1 MSSPTQSN
9 EQEQYHTGQLSVYAR
24 KPWLDNYDYWVP
36 ATINYAQ
43 SSLYHILALASSLQG
58 EKTATAFLG
67 AELTYYEIKQQ
78 ADKLAAMLS
87 QQLGI
92 AKGDRVGIML
102 PNCPQYVISVFAIL
116 RLGAIVVNLNPLYTP
131 REVELVANDSGMKAI
146 IAFELVAP
154 IVLGVKPNSQIET
167 VIITS
172 LPEYSA
178 KPEAASPIPDGA
190 LSFKELIES
199 AGDAKPPRVEIDAKE
214 DIAILQYTGGTTG
227 VPKGAMITHYNAFAN
242 VLQMHTWNREFYR
255 AGEGRVLL
263 VIPFYHIY
271 ALTCGMLLG
280 TWQAAL
286 MILIPKYDVNMLLEA
301 IQRYEP
307 TYFPAVPT
315 LFISLLNHP
324 EARKFGL
331 DKVKRFNSGSA
342 PLPVEVIEQFE
353 HLSGAMVYEGY
364 GLTEASPTTHS
375 TPTLAKRKIGTIGLP
390 IPGTDCK
397 IVDLETGEREV
408 PINEDGELCIRGPQ
422 VMKGYW
428 NKPEETALTL
438 RDGWL
443 YTGDIAR
450 MDEDGFFT
458 IVQRKKDMIIVSGF
472 NVYPGEVEEVL
483 FTHPAV
489 MEAAVIG
496 MPDEYRGE
504 SVKAFV
510 VVKTDAQVTSEELLA
525 HCRER
530 LAKFKIPASIEIT
543 ESLPKSNVGK
553 ILRRVLRDQEEDKR
567 KQNVT
572 RDD

>member
-1 MSSPTQSN
+1 MATASLADQSQTYN
-9 EQEQYHTGQLSVYAR
+9 TGQLSVYAS
-24 KPWLDNYDYWVP
+24 KPWLENYDYWVP

-43 SSLYHILALASSLQG
+43 SSLYQILALAASLQG
-58 EKTATAFLG
+58 DKVATAFLG
-67 AELTYYEIKQQ
+67 AELTYDQIKRQ
-78 ADKLAAMLS
+78 ADKLAAALS
-87 QQLGI
+87 HIGI
-92 AKGDRVGIML
+92 AKGDRVGLML

-116 RLGAIVVNLNPLYTP
+116 RLGAIVVNINPIYTL
-131 REVELVANDSGMKAI
+131 REVDLVANDSGMKAL
-146 IAFELVAP
+146 IAFDMVAP
-154 IVLGVKPNSQIET
+154 IGLGVKSNSQIET

-172 LPEYSA
+172 LLDYSA
-178 KPEAASPIPDGA
+178 NPSAANPAPAGA
-190 LSFKELIES
+190 LSFVEFLNG
-199 AGDAKPPRVEIDAKE
+199 AGDAKPPSVDINAKE

-227 VPKGAMITHYNAFAN
+227 VPKGAMITHFNAFAN
-242 VLQMHTWNREFYR
+242 VLQIHMWGREFHKL
-255 AGEGRVLL
+255 GEGRILM
-263 VIPFYHIY
+263 VIPLYHIY

-280 TWQAAL
+280 TWQAAM
-286 MILIPKYDVNMLLEA
+286 MILIPKYDVNMVLEA
-301 IQRYEP
+301 IQKYAP

-324 EARKFGL
+324 EAAKYGL

-375 TPTLAKRKIGTIGLP
+375 TPTLAKRKIGSIGLP
-390 IPGTDCK
+390 ITGTDCK
-397 IVDLETGEREV
+397 IVDLETGDKEV
-408 PINEDGELCIRGPQ
+408 PLGEDGELCIRGPQ

-450 MDEDGFFT
+450 MDADGFFY

-472 NVYPGEVEEVL
+472 NVYPGEVEDVL

-496 MPDEYRGE
+496 VADEYRGE

-510 VVKTDAQVTSEELLA
+510 VLKADVQATVEELLQ

-530 LAKFKIPASIEIT
+530 LAKFKIPASIEII
-543 ESLPKSNVGK
+543 ESLPKTNVGK
-553 ILRRVLRDQEEDKR
+553 VLRRVLRDQEEEKR
-567 KQNVT
+567 RQT
-572 RDD
+572 IITDE

>member
-1 MSSPTQSN
+1 MSSADQSK
-9 EQEQYHTGQLSVYAR
+9 EQEPYTTGELSVYAR
-24 KPWLDNYDYWVP
+24 KPWLSSYDYWVP
-36 ATINYAQ
+36 ENINYSQ
-43 SSLYHILALASSLQG
+43 TSLYQILALASSLQG

-67 AELTYYEIKQQ
+67 AELSYYEIKQQ
-78 ADKLAAMLS
+78 TDKLAAALS
-87 QQLGI
+87 QLGI
-92 AKGDRVGIML
+92 VKGDRVGIML
-102 PNCPQYVISVFAIL
+102 PNCPQYIISLFAIL
-116 RLGAIVVNLNPLYTP
+116 RLGAIVVNINPIYTP
-131 REVELVANDSGMKAI
+131 REVELVATDSGMRAI
-146 IAFELVAP
+146 IAFDLVAP
-154 IVLGVKPNSQIET
+154 IVVGVKPNSQIET

-172 LPEYSA
+172 LLEYSA
-178 KPEAASPIPDGA
+178 KPEAAPPIPDGT
-190 LSFKELIES
+190 LSFTDLIKI
-199 AGDAKPPRVEIDAKE
+199 AGSAKPPRVEIDAQQ

-242 VLQMHTWNREFYR
+242 VLQLNMWGREFHKS
-255 AGEGRVLL
+255 GEGRVLL

-271 ALTCGMLLG
+271 GLTCGIMLG
-280 TWQAAL
+280 VWQASM

-301 IQRYEP
+301 IKKYEP

-324 EARKFGL
+324 DAKKFGL

-353 HLSGAMVYEGY
+353 QMSGAMVYEGY

-375 TPTLAKRKIGTIGLP
+375 TPTLAKRKVGSIGLP
-390 IPGTDCK
+390 ITGTECK
-397 IVDLETGEREV
+397 IVDLESGEREV
-408 PINEDGELCIRGPQ
+408 PIGLDGELCIRGPQ

-428 NKPEETALTL
+428 NKDEETALTL

-450 MDEDGFFT
+450 MDDDGFFY

-483 FTHPAV
+483 FGHWAV

-496 MPDEYRGE
+496 VPDEYRGE

-510 VVKTDAQVTSEELLA
+510 VLKADAQITVEELLA
-525 HCRER
+525 YCRER
-530 LAKFKIPASIEIT
+530 LAKYKLPSHIEIA

-553 ILRRVLRDQEEDKR
+553 ILRRVLRDMEEERMKKDQLR
-567 KQNVT
+567 E
-572 RDD
+572 D